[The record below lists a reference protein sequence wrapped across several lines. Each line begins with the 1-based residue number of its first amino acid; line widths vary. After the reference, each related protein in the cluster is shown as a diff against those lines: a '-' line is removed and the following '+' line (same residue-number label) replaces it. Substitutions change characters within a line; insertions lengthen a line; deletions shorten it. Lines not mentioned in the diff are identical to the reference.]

1 MFNKRKT
8 LKGFADGKIISITEV
23 PDKTFSTKMMGE
35 GIAIIPENGIVYAPT
50 SGKVEALFP
59 TGHAIGISTKQK
71 MRYLFILV
79 SILYTILIYFNL

>member
-8 LKGFADGKIISITEV
+8 LKGFTDGKIISITEV

-35 GIAIIPENGIVYAPT
+35 GIAIILENGIVYAPT

-71 MRYLFILV
+71 NE
-79 SILYTILIYFNL
+79 ILIHIGIDTLDYPDLF

>member
-35 GIAIIPENGIVYAPT
+35 GIAIIPENGIVYTPT
-50 SGKVEALFP
+50 SGKVEELFP

-71 MRYLFILV
+71 NE
-79 SILYTILIYFNL
+79 ILIHIGIDTLYYPDLF

>member
-8 LKGFADGKIISITEV
+8 LKGFTDGKIISITEV

-59 TGHAIGISTKQK
+59 TGNAIGISTKQK
-71 MRYLFILV
+71 NE
-79 SILYTILIYFNL
+79 ILIHIGIDTLDYPDLF